1 MHCRRKSSSAL
12 HPQDAPPPGGS
23 GRPPVAQK
31 RFQTGLSPARPRALI
46 RDGFIS
52 SVKELRF
59 LLAAIERVWANFVH
73 YDRAKEIV
81 WLLEFQTFDDK
92 SSAISVGTGINKQ
105 LTEMIMKRRN
115 PGQTLVVGKQEYKSI
130 IESSLG
136 IHCLHNEIV
145 KDVMWGMQR
154 HMHRLVPM
162 EKSELP
168 KEDRVPMSQGLQM
181 LLSRHGFH
189 VKPKMINEEIVVA
202 ALSLFKYDVAKKE
215 EYPPLRR
222 IGGFLKDVSG
232 IDCKNWRALKIAT
245 AFKIICTHEIGD
257 SDETLSKD
265 LQIKLLED
273 ADRYQDLIDGPAC
286 IVTYRR
292 LMYAHRDITQSKG
305 IFASLVKKAKASE
318 SVLEEHGN

>member
-1 MHCRRKSSSAL
+1 VKNHGVLLLLFETLSGFAIFGVLGIYLYKS
-12 HPQDAPPPGGS
+12 
-23 GRPPVAQK
+23 
-31 RFQTGLSPARPRALI
+31 
-46 RDGFIS
+46 
-52 SVKELRF
+52 
-59 LLAAIERVWANFVH
+59 AAIERVWANFVH

-130 IESSLG
+130 IESSL
-136 IHCLHNEIV
+136 H
-145 KDVMWGMQR
+145 

-215 EYPPLRR
+215 EYLPLRR

-232 IDCKNWRALKIAT
+232 IDCKNWRALKLAT

-257 SDETLSKD
+257 LDEMLSKD

-273 ADRYQDLIDGPAC
+273 ADRYQDLIDRPAC

-292 LMYAHRDITQSKG
+292 LLYAHRDSTQSKG
-305 IFASLVKKAKASE
+305 IFASLVKKAKARE

>member
-1 MHCRRKSSSAL
+1 MIPMFLCDDFVKNHGVLLLLFETLSGFAIFGVLGIYLYKS
-12 HPQDAPPPGGS
+12 
-23 GRPPVAQK
+23 
-31 RFQTGLSPARPRALI
+31 
-46 RDGFIS
+46 
-52 SVKELRF
+52 
-59 LLAAIERVWANFVH
+59 AAIERVWANFVH

-145 KDVMWGMQR
+145 MDVMWGMQR

-232 IDCKNWRALKIAT
+232 IDCKNWRALKLAT

-257 SDETLSKD
+257 SDEMLSKD

-273 ADRYQDLIDGPAC
+273 ADRYQDLIDRPAC

-292 LMYAHRDITQSKG
+292 LLYAHRDSTQSKG